1 MGCGVL
7 VVLVNGGC
15 VIFGE
20 TMTVELGDGARAR
33 GFARAWSRNALPS
46 AGVEIVVVDGGVS
59 SSGGLWVGMESV
71 GSGVVSLE
79 IAIGGGLSRS
89 AGRAVVAAE
98 ARAGV
103 P

>member
-7 VVLVNGGC
+7 VVLVSGGC
-15 VIFGE
+15 VISGE
-20 TMTVELGDGARAR
+20 TTVGLGDGALAR
-33 GFARAWSRNALPS
+33 GFARAWSRNALPA
-46 AGVEIVVVDGGVS
+46 AGVEIAVVDGGVG